1 MALSVSASA
10 QEWPSEPIKMI
21 VPFSAGGGSDPVAR
35 LLAEGLSERLG
46 QPVLV
51 EFQPGASATIGANMV
66 AQAEPDGY
74 TILLTSNTPVVNVE
88 YTIPDLPYDMEDLVP
103 IAEVTGSTV
112 MIVANSNFEP
122 NTFAEMVDYAK
133 ENPGKINLAI
143 QGVGGLS
150 HFAAALIEYRAGAE
164 FNLVPYKGAGDLQAD
179 LLSGVVDMGIGFPT
193 AFISGVEPGRLKFI
207 GSLADERLET
217 LPDVQTTEEQ
227 GFPQIKASAWL
238 MLFGPKGLPQDVIDE
253 IVVATNDFLETDEA
267 KKSLGE
273 LGYTVPVESG
283 PEKAAALLDRDR
295 QDFKEIFESGAMDL
309 N

>member
-1 MALSVSASA
+1 
-10 QEWPSEPIKMI
+10 MI

-35 LLAEGLSERLG
+35 LLAEGLHERLG

-51 EFQPGASATIGANMV
+51 EFQPGASATIGTNTV

-74 TILLTSNTPVVNVE
+74 TILLTSNTPVVNVK
-88 YTIPDLPYDMEDLVP
+88 YTMPDLPYDMEDLVP
-103 IAEVTGSTV
+103 LTEVTGSTV
-112 MIVANSNFEP
+112 MVVANTNFEP
-122 NTFAEMVDYAK
+122 NTFVEMIDYAK

-150 HFAAALIEYRAGAE
+150 HFAASLIEYRAGAD

-179 LLSGVVDMGIGFPT
+179 LLSGVVDIGIGFPT
-193 AFISGVEPGRLKFI
+193 AFIPGVEAGKLKFI

-227 GFPQIKASAWL
+227 GFPKIKASAWL
-238 MLFGPKGLPQDVIDE
+238 MLFGPKGLPQDVVDK

-267 KKSLGE
+267 QSRLEE
-273 LGYTVPVESG
+273 LGYTVPAGSN
-283 PEKAAALLDRDR
+283 PEKAAALLERDR
-295 QDFKEIFESGAMDL
+295 QDFKEIFESGAMDMDQ
-309 N
+309 